1 MRKLKELDQFHL
13 WTTISYYQKTLP
25 SDYTTTPASVKFGIG

>member
-13 WTTISYYQKTLP
+13 WTISCYQKTLP